1 LADTIMN
8 LELDKVRQPW
18 RFVTRLTGMYHPRG
32 QIFFGMRL
40 PFLLQKRKTGAAARK
55 MLSWRPERI
64 ILSHGRW
71 FESNG
76 SATLE
81 RLFGWAV

>member
-1 LADTIMN
+1 
-8 LELDKVRQPW
+8 
-18 RFVTRLTGMYHPRG
+18 MYHPRG

-40 PFLLQKRKTGAAARK
+40 PFLLQKRKTRAAARK
-55 MLSWRPERI
+55 MLSWRPDRI